1 MAELSPKERR
11 FQRTQQAIL
20 DAAREIINQQG
31 VEALSIRAIADKID
45 YSPAGLYEYYGSK
58 EEIVGA
64 LCRQGLHHFARHLRS
79 VDQRLAPEEYMIE
92 LGVAYVD
99 FALKNPDFFL
109 LMFTTAPL
117 VLSNFGEH
125 KADAEQALQDDDAF
139 SILLRGVERC
149 VAVGLFK
156 PQPDYGVLEMARTA
170 WSLVHGIAML
180 QLSALRD
187 MPFTSDQIRT
197 ALRIQFR
204 GMKLLAE

>member
-1 MAELSPKERR
+1 MVELSPKERR

-20 DAAREIINQQG
+20 DAAREIISQQG

-64 LCRQGLHHFARHLRS
+64 LCMQGLHHFARYLRS
-79 VDQRLAPEEYMIE
+79 VDLSLPPEEYMVE

-99 FALKNPDFFL
+99 FALKNPDFFF

-117 VLSNFGEH
+117 TLPNFAEH
-125 KADAEQALQDDDAF
+125 KLDAEQAFQDDDAF

-156 PQPDYGVLEMARTA
+156 PQPEFGVLEMARTA
-170 WSLVHGIAML
+170 WALVHGIAML

-187 MPFTSDQIRT
+187 LPFAFDQIRT

-204 GMKLLAE
+204 GTKLLAE